1 MNKTFLQTYQNRRKI
16 TPNLK
21 IHPTCTNKTTNMVNK
36 KNKSLAAQ
44 IATQGPTKGQQR
56 IARRVQLHDELM
68 RKQQPLTK
76 KDAES
81 VRKVPP
87 TRRERKITRA
97 LERQARLV
105 RKEVRQIDR
114 SNIAALLDVTRSSRT
129 TLTETGHL
137 QFCGNIIIQ
146 SEDEAI
152 QTAMQASATPFDPYH
167 RILFASA
174 KVGKCNQVKM
184 RSAHAG
190 IVCKMASAN
199 KSDNSNVDHIWE
211 EHSFSLGRSQSN
223 PTKLSTEAG
232 LRSVAEALTLVAT
245 QLACASDHGMP
256 HNDKSSIQ
264 PKMTIFTD
272 SQAVMNK
279 VGNIK
284 LTAQQLKSTPSI
296 EKLIT
301 RSAYL
306 HHLGVDVELRWSPRL
321 QLKGNVRKQ
330 AEDAARR
337 AATSHAACKSGDSPD
352 NGLQILID
360 SLEYQ

>member
-1 MNKTFLQTYQNRRKI
+1 
-16 TPNLK
+16 
-21 IHPTCTNKTTNMVNK
+21 MVNK

-56 IARRVQLHDELM
+56 IARRVQLYDEVM

-87 TRRERKITRA
+87 TKRERKITRA
-97 LERQARLV
+97 LQRQARLA
-105 RKEVRQIDR
+105 RKEVRQTDR
-114 SNIAALLDVTRSSRT
+114 SNIAALLEVTRSSRP
-129 TLTETGHL
+129 TLTETDHL

-152 QTAMQASATPFDPYH
+152 QNAIQASATPFDPYH

-190 IVCKMASAN
+190 VVCKMASG
-199 KSDNSNVDHIWE
+199 SMDDNINVDRIWQE
-211 EHSFSLGRSQSN
+211 NLFYLGRSQSN
-223 PTKLSTEAG
+223 PTKLGIEAG
-232 LRSVAEALTLVAT
+232 LRSVAEALTLAAT
-245 QLACASDHGMP
+245 QLACAGDHETPHSD
-256 HNDKSSIQ
+256 KLSIQ
-264 PKMTIFTD
+264 PKVTIFSD
-272 SQAVMNK
+272 SQAVINK

-306 HHLGVDVELRWSPRL
+306 HHLGVKVDLRWSPRL
-321 QLKGNVRKQ
+321 QLRGIMRKQ
-330 AEDAARR
+330 AQGAARR
-337 AATSHAACKSGDSPD
+337 AATSQGACKSGDSPD
-352 NGLQILID
+352 FGLQILID
-360 SLEYQ
+360 SFGNQ

>member
-1 MNKTFLQTYQNRRKI
+1 
-16 TPNLK
+16 
-21 IHPTCTNKTTNMVNK
+21 MVNK

-76 KDAES
+76 KDAAS

-87 TRRERKITRA
+87 TKRERKITRA
-97 LERQARLV
+97 LQRQARLD
-105 RKEVRQIDR
+105 RKEVRETDR
-114 SNIAALLDVTRSSRT
+114 SNIAALLDVTRSSRPI
-129 TLTETGHL
+129 LTETGHL
-137 QFCGNIIIQ
+137 QFCGNIITQ

-152 QTAMQASATPFDPYH
+152 QNATQASATPFDPYH

-190 IVCKMASAN
+190 VVCKMASAN
-199 KSDNSNVDHIWE
+199 ENDNSNVDHIWE

-223 PTKLSTEAG
+223 ATKLSIEAG

-256 HNDKSSIQ
+256 HDDKLSIQ
-264 PKMTIFTD
+264 PKVTIFTD
-272 SQAVMNK
+272 SQAVLNK
-279 VGNIK
+279 IGDIK
-284 LTAQQLKSTPSI
+284 LTEQQLESTPSI

-306 HHLGVDVELRWSPRL
+306 HHLGVEVELRWNPRL

-330 AEDAARR
+330 AEGAART
-337 AATSHAACKSGDSPD
+337 ATIPHGACKSGDRPD
-352 NGLQILID
+352 DSLQILID